1 MASVRFPWCQGW
13 HLSFSPVNLPWPHT
27 VWLWVDTEYTRV
39 GCIDR
44 TVHVRR
50 RGPARPAHLLFSFSY
65 YCSKLPN
72 NAPLVSASIA
82 QSSSSQTVG
91 PLCVPIQSPNST
103 WTFCLLFLLH
113 KIQKWV
119 CLELQNS
126 LLAHDRKGKLVT
138 APKDLQSSPLS
149 PSPNS
154 SCLHC
159 PLAHC
164 TLLVPQSSGRPSF
177 PYTWAFAHSS
187 LSFWKVCSST
197 SRLFI
202 LPESVCASPLQRRSH
217 PSSVHFLIYSHHL
230 SLFHFIVHFFLCLFP
245 SLQ

>member
-27 VWLWVDTEYTRV
+27 VWLWVDTEHTRV

-177 PYTWAFAHSS
+177 S
-187 LSFWKVCSST
+187 L
-197 SRLFI
+197 
-202 LPESVCASPLQRRSH
+202 
-217 PSSVHFLIYSHHL
+217 HL
-230 SLFHFIVHFFLCLFP
+230 SLRTF
-245 SLQ
+245 